1 MFAPSKFS
9 VKVMK
14 KKVIILSG
22 IGIILLTLLMN
33 INLSKDSESDL
44 SFINI
49 EALAQQEGGSSA
61 TCVSKG
67 SVCWGV
73 NSAGEIG
80 VFPGLAIKE

>member
-33 INLSKDSESDL
+33 INLSKASESDL

-49 EALAQQEGGSSA
+49 EALAQQ
-61 TCVSKG
+61 
-67 SVCWGV
+67 
-73 NSAGEIG
+73 
-80 VFPGLAIKE
+80 